1 MKLKRFLY
9 FTATLTRSE
18 ACVPKFLAVG
28 PKIQGTAPVD
38 TGWAQVRKK

>member
-9 FTATLTRSE
+9 FTATLTRFE
-18 ACVPKFLAVG
+18 TCVPKFLAVG
-28 PKIQGTAPVD
+28 PKTQVTAAVD